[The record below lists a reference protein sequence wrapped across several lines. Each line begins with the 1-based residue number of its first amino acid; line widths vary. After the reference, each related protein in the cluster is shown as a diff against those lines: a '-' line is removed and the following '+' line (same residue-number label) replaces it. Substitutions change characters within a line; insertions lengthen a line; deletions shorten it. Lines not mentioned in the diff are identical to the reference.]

1 MTTGWLGTKETFY
14 LSPKRV
20 SDISMKM
27 LFSYISRLL
36 LTKVVR
42 VLRFL
47 DAFLSLQPVAL
58 ITILIEPCMKAM

>member
-27 LFSYISRLL
+27 LFSFFFQFTTR
-36 LTKVVR
+36 VVR

-47 DAFLSLQPVAL
+47 DAFLSLQLVAL
-58 ITILIEPCMKAM
+58 ITILIKLCMKAI

>member
-20 SDISMKM
+20 SDISMKV
-27 LFSYISRLL
+27 LFSYIFQFTTR
-36 LTKVVR
+36 VVR

-58 ITILIEPCMKAM
+58 ITILIELCMKAI

>member
-14 LSPKRV
+14 LSPKKV
-20 SDISMKM
+20 NDIFMKM
-27 LFSYISRLL
+27 LFSYIFSLL

-58 ITILIEPCMKAM
+58 ITILIELCMKAI